1 MTALSSFADTML
13 SQDVIAHQR
22 QIGVLQVSGVDGKKF
37 LQGQITCDMNKLTPS
52 HSLYGAVCSI
62 KGRIIA
68 NFLVIQQDEQIL
80 LLMSKDLLEKTLT
93 HLKKYAVFF
102 KVELADA
109 SEAYCVTSIQTQATS
124 AQPTQLTETLPTQ
137 ADNNIIR
144 LTLSEYPVRTDWL
157 LEPAQNASLEE
168 QNHQYADVLNLLIA
182 RPMIRAEHSED
193 ILPQWLNMQRTGGIS
208 FTKGCYTGQ
217 EIVARMQYR
226 GKSKKQLALFRW
238 QGGPTSA
245 SNLTDLD
252 DKTVGQVFAQ
262 ANAEDWSVA
271 QVILNIEPEELSAP
285 KLGDTSV
292 EPLALPYTLDK
303 R

>member
-1 MTALSSFADTML
+1 MTALSSLADTML

-22 QIGVLQVSGVDGKKF
+22 QIGVLQVSGGDGKKF
-37 LQGQITCDMNKLTPS
+37 LQGQITCDMSKLTTS
-52 HSLYGAVCSI
+52 QSLYGAVCSI

-137 ADNNIIR
+137 ADNNVIR

-157 LEPAQNASLEE
+157 VEPAQNASLEE

-182 RPMIRAEHSED
+182 RPLIRAEQSED

-238 QGGPTSA
+238 QGGPTSE
-245 SNLTDLD
+245 SNLS
-252 DKTVGQVFAQ
+252 DKAVGQVFAQ
-262 ANAEDWSVA
+262 ANAGDWSVA